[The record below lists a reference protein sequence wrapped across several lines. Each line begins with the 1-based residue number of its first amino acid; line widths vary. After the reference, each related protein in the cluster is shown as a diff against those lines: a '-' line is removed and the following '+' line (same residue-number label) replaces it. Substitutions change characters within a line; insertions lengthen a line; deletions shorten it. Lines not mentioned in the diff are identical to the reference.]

1 MRIVITGGFG
11 FLGRQVAGALLK
23 ARTFGGAPIDRL
35 VLADRFVPSEAPET
49 ADPLVDVVRGDL
61 TDRLQELFAEPVDV
75 LIHLASAV
83 SAECEADFDLGMSAN
98 VDTTRALL
106 EAARAQS
113 AAGGPTPRSV
123 FSSSVAIYGP
133 DPALPLP
140 PVVSEATL
148 PTPRSSYGVQKF
160 VCEQLVAE
168 YTRRGF
174 IDGRVTRLM
183 TVSVR
188 PGKPNAAASGF
199 LSGIV
204 REPLAGLPA
213 TCPVDPGLEV
223 ALASPRRTV
232 EGILR
237 VAEAERGTGPGRLD
251 GRLPVNLPALTV
263 TVGEMLDTLRRVA
276 GDAVADLVTV
286 APDRDVEAIVG
297 SWPARFDNTRAAALG
312 LAPDPSFESVVRDY
326 VRDHA
331 DAVTV
336 DGVAADAVTV
346 DGVAADAVAAADA
359 PPVATSPRP

>member
-11 FLGRQVAGALLK
+11 FLGRQVAGALLTT
-23 ARTFGGAPIDRL
+23 RMFRGAPIDRL
-35 VLADRFVPSEAPET
+35 VLADRVVPSDPSA
-49 ADPLVDVVRGDL
+49 ADPLVDVVQGDV
-61 TDRLQELFAEPVDV
+61 TDRLDEVFAQPVDV

-113 AAGGPTPRSV
+113 AAGGPTPRV
-123 FSSSVAIYGP
+123 LFSSSVAVYGS

-140 PVVSEATL
+140 SVVSEATL
-148 PTPRSSYGVQKF
+148 PTPRSSYGVQKL
-160 VCEQLVAE
+160 VCEQLIAD

-174 IDGRVTRLM
+174 IDGRVARLM

-199 LSGIV
+199 LSGII

-213 TCPVDPGLEV
+213 TCPVRPDLRV

-237 VAEAERGTGPGRLD
+237 IAEVERGAGPGLLD
-251 GRLPVNLPALTV
+251 GGVPVNLPALTV
-263 TVGEMLDTLRRVA
+263 SVADMLTTLRRVA
-276 GDAVADLVTV
+276 GDAVADLVTT
-286 APDRDVEAIVG
+286 APDPGVEAIVG
-297 SWPARFDNTRAAALG
+297 SWPADFDNARAAALG
-312 LAPDPSFESVVRDY
+312 LEPDPDFASVVHQY
-326 VRDHA
+326 LADHA
-331 DAVTV
+331 DAVV
-336 DGVAADAVTV
+336 ADA
-346 DGVAADAVAAADA
+346 
-359 PPVATSPRP
+359 SPRPERPVPID

>member
-11 FLGRQVAGALLK
+11 FLGRQVAGALLTT
-23 ARTFGGAPIDRL
+23 RTFRGTPIERL
-35 VLADRFVPSEAPET
+35 VLADRFVPSGSPEA
-49 ADPLVDVVRGDL
+49 ADPLVDVVQGDL
-61 TDRLQELFAEPVDV
+61 LDRLDEVFAEPVDV

-106 EAARAQS
+106 EAARGQS
-113 AAGGPTPRSV
+113 AAGGPTPRVV
-123 FSSSVAIYGP
+123 FSSSVAVYGS

-140 PVVSEATL
+140 PVVSESTL

-174 IDGRVTRLM
+174 VDGRVARLM

-199 LSGIV
+199 LSGII

-213 TCPVDPGLEV
+213 TCPVDPALRV
-223 ALASPRRTV
+223 ALASPRCTV

-237 VAEAERGTGPGRLD
+237 VAEAERGSGPGRLE
-251 GRLPVNLPALTV
+251 GGIPVNLPGLTV
-263 TVGEMLDTLRRVA
+263 SVAEMLDTLRRLA
-276 GDAVADLVTV
+276 GDAVADLVTI
-286 APDRDVEAIVG
+286 APDRNVEAIVG
-297 SWPARFDNTRAAALG
+297 SWPAVFDNARAVALG
-312 LAPDPSFESVVRDY
+312 LRPDPDFESVVRAY
-326 VRDHA
+326 LADHG
-331 DAVTV
+331 DAVVV
-336 DGVAADAVTV
+336 DVPLTAGTAQAAPTD
-346 DGVAADAVAAADA
+346 
-359 PPVATSPRP
+359 

>member
-11 FLGRQVAGALLK
+11 FLGRQVAGALLET
-23 ARTFGGAPIDRL
+23 RTFRGAPIGRL
-35 VLADRFVPSEAPET
+35 VLADRFVPSRSPLAE
-49 ADPLVDVVRGDL
+49 DPLVDIVQGDL
-61 TDRLQELFAEPVDV
+61 ADRLDEVFAKPVDV

-83 SAECEADFDLGMSAN
+83 SAECEADFDLGMGAN

-113 AAGGPTPRSV
+113 AAGRPVPLVV
-123 FSSSVAIYGP
+123 FSSSVAVYGS

-140 PVVSEATL
+140 AVVSEATL
-148 PTPRSSYGVQKF
+148 PTPRSSYGAQKL

-174 IDGRVTRLM
+174 VDGRVARLM

-199 LSGIV
+199 LSGII

-213 TCPVDPGLEV
+213 TCPVRPGLRV

-232 EGILR
+232 QGILR
-237 VAEAERGTGPGRLD
+237 VAEAERGAGPGRLD
-251 GRLPVNLPALTV
+251 GRVPVNLPALTV
-263 TVGEMLDTLRRVA
+263 TVAEMLATLRRVA

-286 APDRDVEAIVG
+286 APDPGIEAIVG
-297 SWPARFDNTRAAALG
+297 SWPAVFDNARAAALG
-312 LAPDPSFESVVRDY
+312 LEPDPDFASVVRDF
-326 VRDHA
+326 RDLLA
-331 DAVTV
+331 TEAT
-336 DGVAADAVTV
+336 GP
-346 DGVAADAVAAADA
+346 A
-359 PPVATSPRP
+359 PID

>member
-11 FLGRQVAGALLK
+11 FLGRQVAGALLRT
-23 ARTFGGAPIDRL
+23 RTFRGAPIGRL
-35 VLADRFVPSEAPET
+35 VLADRFVPHDSPEA
-49 ADPLVDVVRGDL
+49 ADPLVDVVQGDL
-61 TDRLQELFAEPVDV
+61 ADRLDEVFAEPVDV

-113 AAGGPTPRSV
+113 ATGGPIPLVV
-123 FSSSVAIYGP
+123 FSSSVAVYGS
-133 DPALPLP
+133 DPALLLP
-140 PVVSEATL
+140 SVVSESTL
-148 PTPRSSYGVQKF
+148 PTPRSSYGIQKL

-174 IDGRVTRLM
+174 VDGRVTRLM

-199 LSGIV
+199 LSGII

-213 TCPVDPGLEV
+213 TCPVRPDLRV

-237 VAEAERGTGPGRLD
+237 VAEAERASEARWGDPPAEGSGGGPGRLD
-251 GRLPVNLPALTV
+251 GGLPVNLPALTV
-263 TVGEMLDTLRRVA
+263 TVAEMLTTLREVA

-286 APDRDVEAIVG
+286 APDPRVEAIVG
-297 SWPARFDNTRAAALG
+297 SWPATFDNARAASLG
-312 LAPDPSFESVVRDY
+312 LEPDPSFASVVRDY
-326 VRDHA
+326 LDDHA
-331 DAVTV
+331 DAVA
-336 DGVAADAVTV
+336 GVLLE
-346 DGVAADAVAAADA
+346 
-359 PPVATSPRP
+359 SRPTGHRR

>member
-11 FLGRQVAGALLK
+11 FLGRQVAGALLTTADVPWRTHRPAG
-23 ARTFGGAPIDRL
+23 ARRPLRAVRS
-35 VLADRFVPSEAPET
+35 PSA
-49 ADPLVDVVRGDL
+49 ADPLVDVVQGDV
-61 TDRLQELFAEPVDV
+61 TDRLDEVFAQPVDV

-113 AAGGPTPRSV
+113 AAGGPTPRV
-123 FSSSVAIYGP
+123 LFSSSVAVYGS

-148 PTPRSSYGVQKF
+148 PTPRSSYGVQKL
-160 VCEQLVAE
+160 VCEQLIAD

-174 IDGRVTRLM
+174 IDGRVARLM

-199 LSGIV
+199 LSGII

-213 TCPVDPGLEV
+213 TCPVRPDLRV

-237 VAEAERGTGPGRLD
+237 IAEVERGAGPGLLD
-251 GRLPVNLPALTV
+251 GGLPVNLPALTV
-263 TVGEMLDTLRRVA
+263 SVAEMLTTLRQVA
-276 GDAVADLVTV
+276 GDAVADLVTT
-286 APDRDVEAIVG
+286 APDPGVEAIVG
-297 SWPARFDNTRAAALG
+297 SWPADFDNARAAALG
-312 LAPDPSFESVVRDY
+312 LEPDPDLRV
-326 VRDHA
+326 
-331 DAVTV
+331 
-336 DGVAADAVTV
+336 G
-346 DGVAADAVAAADA
+346 GA
-359 PPVATSPRP
+359 PIPRRPRRRGRGRRIARGRSDPCR

>member
-11 FLGRQVAGALLK
+11 FLGRQVADALLTT
-23 ARTFGGAPIDRL
+23 RTFRGAPIGRL
-35 VLADRFVPSEAPET
+35 VLADRAVPSGPSSDRPA
-49 ADPLVDVVRGDL
+49 ADPLVDIVRGDVI
-61 TDRLQELFAEPVDV
+61 DRLDELFARPVDV

-98 VDTTRALL
+98 VDTTRAVL

-113 AAGGPTPRSV
+113 AAGGPTPRML
-123 FSSSVAIYGP
+123 FSSSVAVYGS

-148 PTPRSSYGVQKF
+148 PTPRSSYGVQKL
-160 VCEQLVAE
+160 VCEQLIAD

-174 IDGRVTRLM
+174 VDGRVARLM

-199 LSGIV
+199 LSGII

-213 TCPVDPGLEV
+213 TCPVRPDLRV

-237 VAEAERGTGPGRLD
+237 IAEAERGAGPGFLD
-251 GRLPVNLPALTV
+251 GGLPVNLPALTV
-263 TVGEMLDTLRRVA
+263 SVADMLDTLRRVA
-276 GDAVADLVTV
+276 GDAVADRVTI
-286 APDRDVEAIVG
+286 APDPGVEAIVG
-297 SWPARFDNTRAAALG
+297 SWPADFDNARATALG
-312 LAPDPSFESVVRDY
+312 LEPDPDVASVVRQY
-326 VRDHA
+326 VADHA
-331 DAVTV
+331 DAVV
-336 DGVAADAVTV
+336 ADA
-346 DGVAADAVAAADA
+346 AAARAD
-359 PPVATSPRP
+359 RPMPID